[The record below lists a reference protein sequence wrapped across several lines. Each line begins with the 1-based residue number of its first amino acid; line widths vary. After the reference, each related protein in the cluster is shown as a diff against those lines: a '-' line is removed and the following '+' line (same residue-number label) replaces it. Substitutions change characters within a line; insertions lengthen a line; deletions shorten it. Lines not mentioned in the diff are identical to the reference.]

1 MEDRQKKKK
10 EQRKRN
16 LRKEDGDVMIKYILW
31 SKIDKYIWKESIKMK
46 FGWKKKG
53 KDRFKKQ
60 KYNCRD
66 TERLRERFPE
76 K

>member
-1 MEDRQKKKK
+1 
-10 EQRKRN
+10 
-16 LRKEDGDVMIKYILW
+16 MIKYILW